1 MRRHLISVLFP
12 VLYLIALQPAAG
24 AQGIVATRESDGRIV
39 YENAPPQV
47 ETSAAITRDTG
58 LIYWSNTEH
67 CWKPVPATNSNSMR
81 AAQSAA
87 QEVRRLIRQAARKDP
102 KLATNGNDLA
112 LASSQVKNAAAS
124 ESKPELTA
132 SVGNAAS
139 QANGTAK
146 RHPSSRSA
154 RYAATTQFAGPPSA
168 GREWIDSIVEQAA
181 LRHEVDPNLVR
192 AIIRVESNF
201 NPHAVSRKGAIG
213 LMQLMPHTA
222 RSLNVS
228 NPFDPRQNV
237 DAGVRHFKKLLDSY
251 GGNLEL
257 SLAAYNAGS
266 SAVQRSGGIP
276 RYAETQN
283 YVKKITELY
292 GSNTAKLF
300 SNHPIV
306 FRRDAEGHLSASDI
320 D

>member
-1 MRRHLISVLFP
+1 MRKHLISVLFP
-12 VLYLIALQPAAG
+12 VLYLIALQPAAN
-24 AQGIVATRESDGRIV
+24 AQGIVATRDSDGRVI
-39 YENAPPQV
+39 YENAPPPS
-47 ETSAAITRDTG
+47 ETHAARPDSG
-58 LIYWSNTEH
+58 MVYWSNTEH
-67 CWKPVPATNSNSMR
+67 SWKPVPAMNSNSMR

-87 QEVRRLIRQAARKDP
+87 AEVRRLIRQAARKDP
-102 KLATNGNDLA
+102 KLSSHGGELM
-112 LASSQVKNAAAS
+112 LSSSQLQNPVTTP
-124 ESKPELTA
+124 EPKPNLSA
-132 SVGNAAS
+132 LVSR
-139 QANGTAK
+139 QAGA
-146 RHPSSRSA
+146 RARPHSRSS
-154 RYAATTQFAGPPSA
+154 RYAAEMQSAAPPTA
-168 GREWIDSIVEQAA
+168 EREWIDSIVEQAA

-192 AIIRVESNF
+192 AIVRVESNF

-213 LMQLMPHTA
+213 LMQLMPYTA

-266 SAVQRSGGIP
+266 SAVQRSGGVP

-292 GSNTAKLF
+292 GSNTARLF
-300 SNHPIV
+300 SSNHPII
-306 FRRDAEGHLSASDI
+306 FKRDAEGHLSASDI

>member
-1 MRRHLISVLFP
+1 MRKHLISVLFP
-12 VLYLIALQPAAG
+12 VLYLIALQPAAN
-24 AQGIVATRESDGRIV
+24 AQGIVATRENDGRVV
-39 YENAPPQV
+39 YENAPPKS
-47 ETSAAITRDTG
+47 ETPAARPDSG
-58 LIYWSNTEH
+58 MVYWSNTEH
-67 CWKPVPATNSNSMR
+67 RWKPVPAINSHSMR
-81 AAQSAA
+81 QAQSAA
-87 QEVRRLIRQAARKDP
+87 QEVRRLIRQAARQDGKLSSDGNALTLASTQIQNSP
-102 KLATNGNDLA
+102 AQSGSTPAANVLAGKLAQRRA
-112 LASSQVKNAAAS
+112 LKA
-124 ESKPELTA
+124 
-132 SVGNAAS
+132 
-139 QANGTAK
+139 
-146 RHPSSRSA
+146 RSRSRSGRYVA
-154 RYAATTQFAGPPSA
+154 RMQYAAPPT
-168 GREWIDSIVEQAA
+168 GEREWIDSIVEQAA
-181 LRHEVDPNLVR
+181 VRHEVDPNLVR
-192 AIIRVESNF
+192 AIVRVESNF

-237 DAGVRHFKKLLDSY
+237 DAGVRHFKQLLDSY

-292 GSNTAKLF
+292 GSNTARLF
-300 SNHPIV
+300 SSNHPII
-306 FRRDAEGHLSASDI
+306 FKRDAEGHLSASDI

>member
-1 MRRHLISVLFP
+1 MRKHLISVLFP
-12 VLYLIALQPAAG
+12 VLYLIALQPAAN
-24 AQGIVATRESDGRIV
+24 AQGIIATRDSDGRVV
-39 YENAPPQV
+39 YENAPPKS
-47 ETSAAITRDTG
+47 ETPAVRRDSG
-58 LIYWSNTEH
+58 MVYWSNTEH
-67 CWKPVPATNSNSMR
+67 SWKPVPAMNSNSMR

-87 QEVRRLIRQAARKDP
+87 AEVRRLIRQAARKDP
-102 KLATNGNDLA
+102 KLSSNGGGLTLTSN
-112 LASSQVKNAAAS
+112 QIQNPVTGS
-124 ESKPELTA
+124 EPKSNSLV
-132 SVGNAAS
+132 SR
-139 QANGTAK
+139 QAGPKA
-146 RHPSSRSA
+146 RAHSRSS
-154 RYAATTQFAGPPSA
+154 RYAAQMQSAPPPT
-168 GREWIDSIVEQAA
+168 GEREWIDSIVEQAA

-192 AIIRVESNF
+192 AIVRVESNF

-213 LMQLMPHTA
+213 LMQLMPYTA

-266 SAVQRSGGIP
+266 SAVHRSGGVP

-292 GSNTAKLF
+292 GSNTARLF
-300 SNHPIV
+300 SSNHPII
-306 FRRDAEGHLSASDI
+306 FKRDAEGHLSASDI

>member
-1 MRRHLISVLFP
+1 MRKHLISVLFP
-12 VLYLIALQPAAG
+12 ILYLIALQPAAN
-24 AQGIVATRESDGRIV
+24 AQGIVATRDNDGRVV
-39 YENAPPQV
+39 YENAPPKLQ
-47 ETSAAITRDTG
+47 AAGPIRDSG
-58 LIYWSNTEH
+58 LVYWSNIEH
-67 CWKPVPATNSNSMR
+67 CWKPVPAINSTSMR

-102 KLATNGNDLA
+102 RLSSNGSELTLASQVQNPVANSEPRPLSNA
-112 LASSQVKNAAAS
+112 LARKSVPVGTQVAGAHISRAHY
-124 ESKPELTA
+124 
-132 SVGNAAS
+132 
-139 QANGTAK
+139 AN
-146 RHPSSRSA
+146 
-154 RYAATTQFAGPPSA
+154 QFAAPPPA

-192 AIIRVESNF
+192 AIVSVESNF

-237 DAGVRHFKKLLDSY
+237 DAGVRHFKQLLDSY

-266 SAVQRSGGIP
+266 SAVQRSGGVP

-292 GSNTAKLF
+292 GSNTARLF
-300 SNHPIV
+300 SSNHPII
-306 FRRDAEGHLSASDI
+306 FKRDAEGHLSASDI

>member
-1 MRRHLISVLFP
+1 MRKHLISVLFP
-12 VLYLIALQPAAG
+12 VLYLIALQPAAN
-24 AQGIVATRESDGRIV
+24 AQGIVATRDSSGRIV
-39 YENAPPQV
+39 YENAPPKV
-47 ETSAAITRDTG
+47 EGSDAAARLDTG
-58 LIYWSNTEH
+58 LVYWSNTEH
-67 CWKPVPATNSNSMR
+67 CWKPVPANNSNSMR

-87 QEVRRLIRQAARKDP
+87 QEVRRLIRQAARKNP
-102 KLATNGNDLA
+102 ELASNGNELA
-112 LASSQVKNAAAS
+112 LASSRVQNPV
-124 ESKPELTA
+124 TA
-132 SVGNAAS
+132 SAPNLDTGR
-139 QANGTAK
+139 ANPVVARARPHT
-146 RHPSSRSA
+146 SRSV
-154 RYAATTQFAGPPSA
+154 RYPAQRFAAPTPA

-192 AIIRVESNF
+192 AIVTVESNF

-237 DAGVRHFKKLLDSY
+237 DAGVRHFKKLLDAY

-266 SAVQRSGGIP
+266 SAVQRSGGVP
-276 RYAETQN
+276 RYAETQT

-292 GSNTAKLF
+292 GSNTARLF
-300 SNHPIV
+300 SGHAIV
-306 FRRDAEGHLSASDI
+306 FKRDAEGHLSASDI